1 MRLIPLPSKYRRF
14 VRDLGPLM
22 IGKTV
27 SVERREGDWVFQFG
41 PDFVITVGTFWRLI
55 GKTYICVSSE
65 DDGHQFGLP
74 APIDVE
80 AESNRLLAG
89 KAVRSVEA
97 DIRTGDLN
105 ILLDGHLT
113 IDIVTFSAGY
123 ESWQMWHL
131 GEFFAFGANGG
142 RGWN

>member
-1 MRLIPLPSKYRRF
+1 MRSILLPSKYRRF
-14 VRDLGPLM
+14 IRDLGPLM

-27 SVERREGDWVFQFG
+27 LVERREGDWAFEFV

-55 GKTYICVSSE
+55 GKTYICVASE

-74 APIDVE
+74 APIDAE
-80 AESNRLLAG
+80 AEANRLLRG
-89 KAVRSVEA
+89 KAVKSVEA
-97 DIRTGDLN
+97 DIRTGDLS

-113 IDIVTFSAGY
+113 INIVTSSAGY
-123 ESWQMWHL
+123 ESWQMWHR

-142 RGWN
+142 QGSN